1 MKIDVTIPELAE
13 SVTEAIIGDW
23 LKKPGDYV
31 EEGDQLV
38 DIETDKVILEITAPQ
53 SGELASISKHKN
65 EKVQSNEIIAIIN
78 ATNTAKKS
86 SAKRNENDSQPK
98 HEIGNQAGHQS
109 EQHPDHQSKSQS
121 QQETSKLVSDVG
133 NISQIR
139 PAPAPNDS
147 LIDRFVTDSVSKTS
161 PAVRKLAAENNIDVA
176 RIQGSGKGG
185 RVTKKDIELQIDSAK
200 PATASEIDAATEI
213 MMAPQIS
220 IDDSRVD
227 KRVPMT
233 SLRKSISKRL
243 VQSQHETAML
253 TTFNEV
259 NMQNIIDLRQR
270 YKESF
275 EESHGVKLGFMSFF
289 IKAAIEGLKEYPVI
303 NASVEDTDIIYHEYF
318 DIGIAVSTQRGLIVP
333 IIRDA
338 GALSFAGI
346 ETTINNYATRAQ
358 ENKLTIEELT
368 GGTFTI
374 SNGGVFGSM
383 MSTPIINPPQSA
395 ILGMHSIQ
403 ARPIAQNG
411 EVIIAPMMYLALSY
425 DHRIIDGKDAVQFL
439 NQVKNIVEDPNRLLL
454 QV

>member
-1 MKIDVTIPELAE
+1 MKVDVTIPELAE
-13 SVTEAIIGDW
+13 SVSEAIIGDW
-23 LKKPGDYV
+23 LKKPGEFV
-31 EEGDQLV
+31 EEGEQLV
-38 DIETDKVILEITAPQ
+38 DVETDKVILEITAPE

-65 EKVQSNEIIAIIN
+65 EQVQSNEVIAVIN
-78 ATNTAKKS
+78 TNKKAVKSAATSGNAADKPISVKQESTNLSSNTS
-86 SAKRNENDSQPK
+86 
-98 HEIGNQAGHQS
+98 
-109 EQHPDHQSKSQS
+109 
-121 QQETSKLVSDVG
+121 

-139 PAPAPNDS
+139 PAPDDS
-147 LIDRFVTDSVSKTS
+147 LVAKYVTESVSKTS
-161 PAVRKLAAENNIDVA
+161 PAVRKLAAENNIDVKSVH
-176 RIQGSGKGG
+176 GTGKDG
-185 RVTKKDIELQIDSAK
+185 RVTKKDVELLIENAE
-200 PATASEIDAATEI
+200 PATASDLDSATEI

-220 IDDSRVD
+220 LTSRRED

-233 SLRKSISKRL
+233 GLRKSISKRL
-243 VQSQHETAML
+243 VQSQHDTAML

-259 NMQNIIDLRQR
+259 NMQNIIDLRKR

-289 IKAAIEGLKEYPVI
+289 IKATVEALKEFPVI
-303 NASVEDTDIIYHEYF
+303 NASVEDTDIIYHDYF

-338 GALSFAGI
+338 DELSFAGI
-346 ETTINNYATRAQ
+346 EKTINNYAVRAQ
-358 ENKLTIEELT
+358 ENKVTIEELT

-411 EVIIAPMMYLALSY
+411 EVVIAPMMYLALSY
-425 DHRIIDGKDAVQFL
+425 DHRIIDGKEAVQFL
-439 NQVKNIVEDPNRLLL
+439 SHIKNIVEDPNRLLL